1 MKSIFSGLLVLLAFL
16 LSFVDAETKHYA
28 LVASEQVVYPDCTP
42 RLSVVVNGT
51 FPGPALYATAGDH
64 IFIRY
69 AFGQLNMLISRVYNA
84 ASSNLT
90 MHWHGI
96 GQYGSPFADG
106 TPYASQ
112 WPIPPGKYFDYEFKF
127 DDDLDGTL

>member
-1 MKSIFSGLLVLLAFL
+1 VSGLFCVFCFLVAFV
-16 LSFVDAETKHYA
+16 SAETKHYA
-28 LVASEQVVYPDCTP
+28 LVATEEIIYPDCTP
-42 RLSVVVNGT
+42 RLSLVVNGT

-69 AFGQLNMLISRVYNA
+69 VAFERANNVRVYNS
-84 ASSNLT
+84 ASSDNLT

-96 GQYGSPFADG
+96 SQYGSPFADG

-112 WPIPPGKYFDYEFKF
+112 WPIPAGKYFDYEFQF
-127 DDDLDGTL
+127 DDDVDGTL

>member
-28 LVASEQVVYPDCTP
+28 LVVTEEVIYPDCTP
-42 RLSVVVNGT
+42 RLSLVVNGT

-69 AFGQLNMLISRVYNA
+69 AFGLLFDSWQGLQRGNERQFDHALAWYQPVRLAVCRRDTVRESMAHSSRQV
-84 ASSNLT
+84 L
-90 MHWHGI
+90 
-96 GQYGSPFADG
+96 
-106 TPYASQ
+106 
-112 WPIPPGKYFDYEFKF
+112 
-127 DDDLDGTL
+127 